1 MCTRITIGQRSRL
14 SFDLY
19 KVTIYIRIYC
29 VCTMGLNYS
38 CIVRR
43 NGGEGV
49 VYGKKKKKNTEN
61 INYYSNDLYSVS
73 ERFRFINNNDDVIA
87 YN

>member
-1 MCTRITIGQRSRL
+1 
-14 SFDLY
+14 
-19 KVTIYIRIYC
+19 
-29 VCTMGLNYS
+29 MGLNYS

-43 NGGEGV
+43 DGGKGV
-49 VYGKKKKKNTEN
+49 VYGKKKKKKNKKNTEN